1 VVHYPVRRGEMMN
14 FIGSVERDDWKTE
27 SWTTRGTA
35 EECANDYKGWHEEV
49 HLMIRN
55 APSLFK
61 WALLGRSP
69 MDRWTIG
76 HVSLLGDACHPTLPS
91 LGQGA
96 MMAIED
102 GFVLARCFERY
113 SSDVGTALARYE
125 DARRDR
131 TRRVV
136 TGSAENAKRF
146 HNPALASRDGAQA
159 YVDGEWSEDRIKQRY
174 EWLFTYDVTSVER

>member
-1 VVHYPVRRGEMMN
+1 
-14 FIGSVERDDWKTE
+14 
-27 SWTTRGTA
+27 
-35 EECANDYKGWHEEV
+35 
-49 HLMIRN
+49 MIRN

-69 MDRWTIG
+69 MDRWTVG
-76 HVSLLGDACHPTLPS
+76 HVSLLGDACHPMLPS

-113 SSDVGTALARYE
+113 SGDVGTALARYE

-131 TRRVV
+131 TRKAVI
-136 TGSAENAKRF
+136 GSAENARRF
-146 HNPALASRDGAQA
+146 TIRRSPVGTARTPTSIASGART
-159 YVDGEWSEDRIKQRY
+159 RIKQRY
-174 EWLFTYDVTSVER
+174 EWLLTYDVTSVER